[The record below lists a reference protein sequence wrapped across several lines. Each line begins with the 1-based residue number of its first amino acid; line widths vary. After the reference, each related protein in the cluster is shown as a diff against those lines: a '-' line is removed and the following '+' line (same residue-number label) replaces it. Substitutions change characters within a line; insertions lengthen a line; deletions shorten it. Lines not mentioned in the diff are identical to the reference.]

1 MHKPAVENKGLMSV
15 KCLFSGM
22 RDTEM
27 VFHRRQFV
35 CSDEGFL
42 KIQRLPSPFLSPSFD
57 INCHMYKFGSLENF
71 I

>member
-27 VFHRRQFV
+27 VFHR
-35 CSDEGFL
+35 
-42 KIQRLPSPFLSPSFD
+42 
-57 INCHMYKFGSLENF
+57 
-71 I
+71 

>member
-27 VFHRRQFV
+27 VFHIDDSLSVQTKV
-35 CSDEGFL
+35 FL
-42 KIQRLPSPFLSPSFD
+42 KFNDSQVHF
-57 INCHMYKFGSLENF
+57 
-71 I
+71 